1 MPVLIHGIL
10 IYINS
15 SHPYP
20 QAIPNI
26 PFLDKVIH
34 FFVYGL
40 LGTLIFRAIRNKE
53 SSRSQAY
60 PMILGIVLAALY
72 GISDEIHQS
81 FVPER
86 VADMYDVLADILGST
101 CGVWLYRNFIQRYY
115 SSFPYH
121 SHIDKIENFI

>member
-10 IYINS
+10 IYVNS
-15 SHPYP
+15 SSPYP
-20 QAIPNI
+20 QTIPDI

-40 LGTLIFRAIRNKE
+40 LGTLIFRAIRDKE
-53 SSRSQAY
+53 SASRQTY
-60 PMILGIVLAALY
+60 PMILGVIFAALY

-86 VADMYDVLADILGST
+86 VADMYDALADILGSI
-101 CGVWLYRNFIQRYY
+101 CGIWLYQYFIQRYY
-115 SSFPYH
+115 SSFPYD
-121 SHIDKIENFI
+121 SHIDKIDNFI